1 MRMTIV
7 GSNPRAGGSECI
19 LFGCVGRQSD
29 RFEPIER
36 EPRATGER
44 KSELSAHGGWEVRE
58 MRPGADLGLAL
69 ALVASSAGGDFC
81 RTTGRMLMV
90 AHRWS
95 GVLQINDIGRK
106 YTIDLYSQET
116 RLVLLDVVNEV
127 MVDVTGLA
135 STADGV
141 LKLPQMNTGTIVK
154 HILES
159 AAWFRFL
166 ERDSDF
172 EPGLARRT
180 IERFRRR
187 PAEALRNRLIHALL
201 PAVNAR
207 PAPIAVIPPP
217 PPAPSFEDPNRLRD
231 ELRLLASAV
240 EGLALRATAKI

>member
-19 LFGCVGRQSD
+19 LFGHVGRKSD

-36 EPRATGER
+36 EPRATGAR
-44 KSELSAHGGWEVRE
+44 KSELSAYGGWEVRE

-69 ALVASSAGGDFC
+69 ALVASSAGGDYC
-81 RTTGRMLMV
+81 RTSGRMLIV

-116 RLVLLDVVNEV
+116 RLALLDLINEII
-127 MVDVTGLA
+127 VDVTGLA
-135 STADGV
+135 STADGM
-141 LKLPQMNTGTIVK
+141 LKLPHMTTSTIIK
-154 HILES
+154 HIVES

-166 ERDSDF
+166 ERDADF

-180 IERFRRR
+180 IELFRRR
-187 PAEALRNRLIHALL
+187 PADALRNRIIHALL

-207 PAPIAVIPPP
+207 AAPMAAVSPA
-217 PPAPSFEDPNRLRD
+217 PAPSFDDPSRLRD

-240 EGLALRATAKI
+240 EGLALRAAAKI

>member
-19 LFGCVGRQSD
+19 LFGHVGLQND

-36 EPRATGER
+36 EPRATGAR
-44 KSELSAHGGWEVRE
+44 TSELSAHGGWEVRE

-69 ALVASSAGGDFC
+69 ALVASSPGDYC
-81 RTTGRMLMV
+81 RTSGRMLMV

-116 RLVLLDVVNEV
+116 RLVLLDVINEIV
-127 MVDVTGLA
+127 VDVTGLA
-135 STADGV
+135 STADGR
-141 LKLPQMNTGTIVK
+141 LKLPDMNNGTIVK
-154 HILES
+154 HIFES

-166 ERDSDF
+166 ERDFDF

-180 IERFRRR
+180 IELFRRR
-187 PAEALRNRLIHALL
+187 PADALRNRLIHALL

-207 PAPIAVIPPP
+207 AAPIAAIPPP
-217 PPAPSFEDPNRLRD
+217 AAPSTEDTSRLRD

-240 EGLALRATAKI
+240 EGLALRAAAKI

>member
-19 LFGCVGRQSD
+19 LFGHVGRQSD

-36 EPRATGER
+36 EPRATGAR
-44 KSELSAHGGWEVRE
+44 ISELSAYGGWEVRE

-69 ALVASSAGGDFC
+69 ALVAASAGGDYC
-81 RTTGRMLMV
+81 RTTGRVLMV

-95 GVLQINDIGRK
+95 GVLQINDVGRK

-116 RLVLLDVVNEV
+116 RLVLLDVVNEII
-127 MVDVTGLA
+127 VDVTGLA
-135 STADGV
+135 STADGM
-141 LKLPQMNTGTIVK
+141 LKLPNMNTGTIVK

-166 ERDSDF
+166 ERDFDF

-180 IERFRRR
+180 IELFRRR
-187 PAEALRNRLIHALL
+187 PADALRNRLIQALL
-201 PAVNAR
+201 PAVNTRA
-207 PAPIAVIPPP
+207 APIAAIPPQ
-217 PPAPSFEDPNRLRD
+217 PAPSLEDTNRLRD

-240 EGLALRATAKI
+240 EGLALRAPAKI

>member
-7 GSNPRAGGSECI
+7 GSNPRAGGSECV
-19 LFGCVGRQSD
+19 LFGHVGRQSN

-36 EPRATGER
+36 KGRATGER
-44 KSELSAHGGWEVRE
+44 KSELSACGGWEVRE
-58 MRPGADLGLAL
+58 MRPGAHLGLAL
-69 ALVASSAGGDFC
+69 ALVASSAGGDYC
-81 RTTGRMLMV
+81 RTTGRMLIV

-106 YTIDLYSQET
+106 YTIDLYSEET
-116 RLVLLDVVNEV
+116 RLMLLDVINEII
-127 MVDVTGLA
+127 VDVTGLA
-135 STADGV
+135 STADGA
-141 LKLPQMNTGTIVK
+141 LKLPHMNIATIAN

-166 ERDSDF
+166 ERDADF

-180 IERFRRR
+180 IELFRRR
-187 PAEALRNRLIHALL
+187 PAEALRNRLIYALL

-207 PAPIAVIPPP
+207 PAPVAAISPPQ
-217 PPAPSFEDPNRLRD
+217 APSFEDQSRFRD

-240 EGLALRATAKI
+240 EGLALRAAPKI